1 MPWVSLDLMADRPVS
16 QAPGHQSPW
25 FVVKG
30 FAVARRPALSALL
43 RRVADGGM
51 AHDGILVM
59 AARAPGY
66 RIRSF
71 GWTPFSLSMRP
82 SGSRLQETPH
92 EDCLYW

>member
-1 MPWVSLDLMADRPVS
+1 MSLVSLDLMAGRPVP
-16 QAPGHQSPW
+16 QAPGHQSPLS
-25 FVVKG
+25 VVKG
-30 FAVARRPALSALL
+30 FAVSRRPASSALP
-43 RRVADGGM
+43 RRAADGRA

-82 SGSRLQETPH
+82 
-92 EDCLYW
+92 